1 MLKQWPEPNVSGL
14 NYNLETVA
22 PEDKRLTHQPT
33 VRIDWQQSSRLR
45 FTTKYAGQRATVK
58 TTPGSIP
65 GFNDAINQL
74 PVHHRR
80 SGTVDYTLTPT
91 TVIEG
96 TYGFYQADQQGSS
109 ASARSPTA
117 TTSGLATF
125 RCCIP
130 MRASCRRAAIRK
142 KC

>member
-58 TTPGSIP
+58 ANPGSIP
-65 GFNDAINQL
+65 GFNDAI
-74 PVHHRR
+74 
-80 SGTVDYTLTPT
+80 
-91 TVIEG
+91 
-96 TYGFYQADQQGSS
+96 
-109 ASARSPTA
+109 
-117 TTSGLATF
+117 TSF
-125 RCCIP
+125 P
-130 MRASCRRAAIRK
+130 S
-142 KC
+142 